1 MRTFGLIGNPISE
14 SLSPSFFQ
22 KKFEIEDIEDAVY
35 QLFPLKSITDLPFLI
50 EKEKTLV
57 GLNVTHPY
65 KETVL
70 PYMNQLTPAAQAI
83 GAVNTIRIHRAG
95 GRIALTGHNT
105 DCEGFGLLLD
115 HINTPNPEH
124 ALVLGTGGAAKAV
137 AYALAQRNISYTFIS
152 RTAGQN
158 RLTYNDITAD
168 IIQRNPL
175 IINATPVGMGAE
187 CNTCLPLPYS
197 AITPQ
202 HILIDLIYRP
212 EVTTFLQKGK
222 AQGASTFNGL
232 PMLIGQAE
240 ASWRFWEEKDESYA
254 IASV

>member
-1 MRTFGLIGNPISE
+1 MRTFGLIGNPIE
-14 SLSPSFFQ
+14 QSLSPLFFQ
-22 KKFEIEDIEDAVY
+22 KKFEREDIKDAVY
-35 QLFPLKSITDLPFLI
+35 QLFPIPSITDFPFLI

-65 KETVL
+65 KVTVL
-70 PYMNQLTPAAQAI
+70 PYMDKLTPEAQAI
-83 GAVNTIRIHRAG
+83 GAVNTIKIHRTG
-95 GRIALTGHNT
+95 SRTELTGHNT

-115 HINTPNPEH
+115 HISTPISRH

-137 AYALAQRNISYTFIS
+137 AYALAQRNISYTFVS

-175 IINATPVGMGAE
+175 IINATPVGMVAE
-187 CNTCLPLPYS
+187 CNAYLPLPYS

-222 AQGASTFNGL
+222 AGGASIFNGL

-240 ASWRFWEEKDESYA
+240 ASWRFWQEKNNNCA

>member
-22 KKFEIEDIEDAVY
+22 KKFEKEDIKDAEY
-35 QLFPLKSITDLPFLI
+35 QLFPLKSITDLPLLI
-50 EKEKTLV
+50 EREKGLV

-83 GAVNTIRIHRAG
+83 GAVNTIRIHRTG
-95 GRIALTGHNT
+95 GHIMLTGHNT

-137 AYALAQRNISYTFIS
+137 AYTLAQRGICYTFVS

-168 IIQRNPL
+168 IIQQNPL
-175 IINATPVGMGAE
+175 IINATPVGMGAD
-187 CNTCLPLPYS
+187 CNACLPLPYS

-212 EVTTFLQKGK
+212 KVTTFLQKGK

-232 PMLIGQAE
+232 SMLIGQAE
-240 ASWRFWEEKDESYA
+240 ASWRFWQEKDKDTQ
-254 IASV
+254 